1 MLNTFRQILS
11 RSSVI
16 LALFVGATFAVNASA
31 EPPSR
36 VGRVSLVE
44 GNVSFFMDR
53 SEGWKPARINFPVTS
68 ENSVWTEG
76 ASRAEV
82 RIGASAVRV
91 DDNSILDF
99 IRIDDD
105 QTQAFLQRG
114 TISIRTRGYGRDD
127 NDSVRNYLSVET
139 NGGRFVIDK
148 NGRYRI
154 DVSQDGG
161 ESRISVYA
169 GRARY
174 EGTNTGESAVIVD
187 RGRTLVAQGARGSTN
202 FRFETAAESAFDRW
216 ADARDRSWD
225 QAHTRY
231 VTSEIVSPYMT
242 GYEELDSHGDW
253 IDNGEYGRVWAPR
266 YVSSGWAPYR
276 NGSWSYVSPWG
287 WTWVDEAPWG
297 FAPFHYGRWVT
308 INSRWCWWPGQYQRR
323 PVYAPAL
330 VAWYGS
336 PGLSVNVS
344 VGERVGWFPLAPRE
358 YYVPRY
364 TNNVNYIRNVNY
376 VTNNVTIINN
386 NPPQRYQNQVPGAT
400 FVNQNVFV
408 QSKPIA
414 VNAIRET
421 PANIARFKPLQVI
434 DVPRPVVQ
442 GQPVLAG
449 QPMQQGNSANS
460 VWARGRNNVAP
471 VYAAPQMQ
479 GQQVG
484 QPPIQG
490 GQVQNQ
496 QVQQNQVPGR
506 VGGAAVAGAA
516 AGVAGAAVINNG
528 APQVRNDVAN
538 RPVAPVLNAPPQVPQ
553 AIAPVAPVVNG
564 AAVGKPLQQGVPQ
577 PQAQSQPQQIQPRV
591 GGAPNAIPVPAT
603 APVQSAPTAV
613 QSTQRPPVV
622 NQVAQPVLQQQQP
635 QPAYVQQGAKPGVI
649 NGGEQQRA
657 RQNRGPEPGD
667 VYVNPQA
674 RSQREIAQQNA
685 PQNAVPVQRQERQE
699 RQQERQAQAV
709 QRVQPQQ
716 QVQQVQQQQVQQ
728 QPRPQA
734 HSQQQQHA
742 EKPQHVEKQ
751 PKAPRVEGQAK
762 PGQQQQ

>member
-1 MLNTFRQILS
+1 MPTTFRKILGQ
-11 RSSVI
+11 SSIMVRAA
-16 LALFVGATFAVNASA
+16 LALIAASIFATLIFTTSIFAANAFA

-127 NDSVRNYLSVET
+127 NDGVRNYLSVET
-139 NGGRFVIDK
+139 SAGRFVIDK
-148 NGRYRI
+148 SGRYRI
-154 DVSQDGG
+154 DVSQDGS

-174 EGTNTGESAVIVD
+174 EGSNSGESAVVVD
-187 RGRTLVAQGARGSTN
+187 RGRTLVAQGTRGSTN
-202 FRFETAAESAFDRW
+202 FRFETAAESTFDRW
-216 ADARDRSWD
+216 ADSRDRSWD

-253 IDNGEYGRVWAPR
+253 LDNGEYGRVWAPR

-330 VAWYGS
+330 VAWYGR

-344 VGERVGWFPLAPRE
+344 VGEQVGWFPLAPRE

-386 NPPQRYQNQVPGAT
+386 NPPARYQNQVPGAT

-414 VNAIRET
+414 INAIRET
-421 PANIARFKPLQVI
+421 PANIATFKPSQVM
-434 DVPRPVVQ
+434 DVPRPIMQ

-449 QPMQQGNSANS
+449 QPIQQGNSANS

-479 GQQVG
+479 GQQIG
-484 QPPIQG
+484 QPTIQG

-506 VGGAAVAGAA
+506 VSGAAVAGAA
-516 AGVAGAAVINNG
+516 VAGAAVGVAGAAMINNG
-528 APQVRNDVAN
+528 APQIRGDAIN
-538 RPVAPVLNAPPQVPQ
+538 RPVAPVLNVPPPAQSP
-553 AIAPVAPVVNG
+553 
-564 AAVGKPLQQGVPQ
+564 
-577 PQAQSQPQQIQPRV
+577 PQAQATMQPRV
-591 GGAPNAIPVPAT
+591 GGTPNAIPLPAST
-603 APVQSAPTAV
+603 PAKPAPIAV

-622 NQVAQPVLQQQQP
+622 NQMVQQQP
-635 QPAYVQQGAKPGVI
+635 QPQPAYIQQGAKPGQI
-649 NGGEQQRA
+649 NGGEQNGQPRM
-657 RQNRGPEPGD
+657 RQNRGPEFSD
-667 VYVNPQA
+667 ANVNPQA
-674 RSQREIAQQNA
+674 RPPREVTQQRV

-699 RQQERQAQAV
+699 RQQERQAQAA

-716 QVQQVQQQQVQQ
+716 QGQQIQQQQTQQ
-728 QPRPQA
+728 QPHPQA
-734 HSQQQQHA
+734 HSQQQQNA
-742 EKPQHVEKQ
+742 EKPQNAEKQ